1 MPVGR
6 PALQCRVRWDRLFA
20 DLEARFDDLADEQAA
35 AEQADRDRVATGA
48 VTVVQRLGGALDR
61 RMRVTVLGG
70 REHEGLLRRVGRDFL
85 LIEDDFG
92 RDLLIALDAVTAV
105 SGLTAGTAPQ
115 APDRPT
121 RLDLRR
127 ALRSVARDRAVV
139 AVSTGQGQIDQ
150 DRPEIWGTVDRVG
163 ADFIEIAVHPVG
175 EPRRA
180 GLVRSVC
187 LVPLRAIAVVRTLPT
202 G

>member
-1 MPVGR
+1 M
-6 PALQCRVRWDRLFA
+6 RWDRLFA
-20 DLEARFDDLADEQAA
+20 DLEARFDDLADEQAV

-48 VTVVQRLGGALDR
+48 VTVAQRLGGALDR
-61 RMRVTVLGG
+61 RIRVGVRGG
-70 REHEGLLRRVGRDFL
+70 REHEGFLRRVGRDFL
-85 LIEDDFG
+85 LVEDAFG
-92 RDLLIALDAVTAV
+92 RDLLVVLDAVTSV
-105 SGLTAGTAPQ
+105 SGLTAGTAPEV
-115 APDRPT
+115 PDRAT

-139 AVSTGQGQIDQ
+139 AVSTGQGPVDQ
-150 DRPEIWGTVDRVG
+150 EGSEIWGTIDRVG

-187 LVPLRAIAVVRTLPT
+187 LVPLRVVAVVRTMPV